1 MNQTDGGSATFR
13 NPDDAVIADLLRT
26 MKRVAVVGISDNPER
41 ASHGITKFLL
51 YAGYEVV
58 GVNPKFQEV
67 LGVKVYPSLADI
79 PDPVDVVD
87 VFRRGEF
94 VGPIVDA
101 AIAMGARAVWLQE
114 HVINPEAALKAQ
126 QAGLIAIMDR
136 CIYKEWLRLLND

>member
-1 MNQTDGGSATFR
+1 MTDHDQAAVAFQ
-13 NPDDAVIADLLRT
+13 NPDDATIAELLRT
-26 MKRVAVVGISDNPER
+26 MRRVAVVGISDNPER

-58 GVNPKFQEV
+58 GVNPKLQEV

-87 VFRRGEF
+87 IFRRGEF

-101 AIAMGARAVWLQE
+101 AIAIGARAVWMQE
-114 HVINPEAALKAQ
+114 HVVNPEAALKAR
-126 QAGLIAIMDR
+126 QAGLITVMDR